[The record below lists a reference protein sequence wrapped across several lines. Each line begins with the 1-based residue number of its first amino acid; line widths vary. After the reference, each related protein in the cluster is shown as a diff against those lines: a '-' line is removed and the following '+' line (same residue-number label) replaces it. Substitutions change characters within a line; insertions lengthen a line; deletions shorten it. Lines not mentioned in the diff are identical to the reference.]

1 MTINDKIKDEKLRN
15 NVNREAVKIS
25 TLSSEKK
32 KINMNISQSRN
43 ITIWS
48 KKSDRKS

>member
-1 MTINDKIKDEKLRN
+1 MTINDKIKDEKLQN

-32 KINMNISQSRN
+32 KKKINMNISQSRN
-43 ITIWS
+43 ITI
-48 KKSDRKS
+48 